1 MNIDAKKA
9 AFAQWIRAYFAWEEG
24 SAEHDS
30 SAIAQKA
37 AEIFGEPYSKTIR
50 REANGEMSKLQREV
64 LDIMSNGN
72 WYTDYDLAALIG
84 KSEATA
90 GARRRDLRKFG
101 YTVVSESNG
110 GLWRHRIVFDP
121 IPPAQ

>member
-9 AFAQWIRAYFAWEEG
+9 AFREWANHQQWYSHEVC
-24 SAEHDS
+24 DS
-30 SAIAQKA
+30 IIDKA

-72 WYTDYDLAALIG
+72 WYSDYDLAALIG

-121 IPPAQ
+121 LSSAA